1 MVEHSLWERVA
12 VGSNPIIPT
21 PIYTTTMDDIPF
33 YSVRYW
39 QDNWEELFEKVEN
52 GETLGIVDENGNKA
66 VMTPADEE
74 LIRMYTD
81 HEEGS

>member
-1 MVEHSLWERVA
+1 
-12 VGSNPIIPT
+12 
-21 PIYTTTMDDIPF
+21 MDDIPF